1 MFEDLGFE
9 YLDPRQAS
17 ALFGLIL
24 GVLFGALAQRTRFCL
39 RRAVAGAPAERRGA
53 AGVWLTALAAALIG
67 TQAVVAAGLI
77 DFDGHRFFVSD
88 LPVLAI
94 VAGGLMFGAGMVLT
108 RGCVSRLTVLGGSG
122 NLRALTVLLVFAVVA
137 HATLKGVLAPLRT
150 SLGAV
155 TVDLGTLTG
164 FAALPGGGAVWAAVI
179 AALALFVALRSGN
192 RASTLV
198 LAALLGLL
206 VPLGWA
212 GTGFVLYDDFDPIAL
227 ESLSFTAPAA
237 DSLFYLVASTSITA
251 GFGVGLIGGT
261 LLGAFAASLLFREFA
276 FQSFESAPQTG
287 RYMAGA
293 TLMGVGGVLAGGC
306 TVGAGLAG
314 IPTLSFAA
322 TLALVAIA
330 TGGWLA
336 GRLLPEG
343 VATPSTAGSA
353 AQASTPP
360 ALPAE

>member
-1 MFEDLGFE
+1 MFEDLGLEF
-9 YLDPRQAS
+9 LDPRQAS
-17 ALFGLIL
+17 ALFGLVL
-24 GVLFGALAQRTRFCL
+24 GVVFGILAQRTRFCL
-39 RRAVAGAPAERRGA
+39 RRAVAGAPEERRGA
-53 AGVWLTALAAALIG
+53 AGVWLTALAAAVIG
-67 TQAVVAAGLI
+67 TQAVLATGAI
-77 DFDGHRFFVSD
+77 DFEGHRFFVSD

-155 TVDLGTLTG
+155 TVDIGTATG
-164 FAALPGGGAVWAAVI
+164 FAALPGGAAVWAALL
-179 AALALFVALRSGN
+179 AAGALFVALRSGN
-192 RASTLV
+192 KPGTLL
-198 LAALLGLL
+198 LAAALGAL

-212 GTGFVLYDDFDPIAL
+212 GTGYVLYDDFDPIAL

-237 DSLFYLVASTSITA
+237 DSLFFLIASTSITA

-261 LLGAFAASLLFREFA
+261 LVGALLASLVARDFA
-276 FQSFESAPQTG
+276 FQSFESAAQTG

-293 TLMGVGGVLAGGC
+293 ALMGVGGVLAGGC

-322 TLALVAIA
+322 VLALLSIAAGGWA
-330 TGGWLA
+330 TGRVL
-336 GRLLPEG
+336 REG
-343 VATPSTAGSA
+343 ATPSTAGSA
-353 AQASTPP
+353 AQGTTQP